1 MCSDNLAAVRWS
13 FVTSK
18 EALSSK
24 SCFYDVVVD
33 MIRTFEGHHFTFGQM
48 ACLGL
53 CNFTHLTLEVHQTA
67 YHLLEE
73 LHRQSEGQLSLTQ
86 FESAIGSSAPT
97 IHLQAQ
103 RQLSNLLAV
112 EHATQGGAV
121 LAQCVVQ
128 LPQVCDNLGHS
139 MHEHILQFLE
149 LWIEAIDLMPECY
162 SRLSPEGHRA
172 LCNLYYLTY

>member
-1 MCSDNLAAVRWS
+1 MNKELPGRVRQVAGDLWFMQIRQQRQAYGLLVSIDGSICGKKLLSATGTIVPAETHSMSQPFHRSMHMCSDNLAAVRWS

-24 SCFYDVVVD
+24 SRFFDVVVD
-33 MIRTFEGHHFTFGQM
+33 VIRTFEGHHFTFGQM

-53 CNFTHLTLEVHQTA
+53 CNLSHSTSEVRRTA
-67 YHLLEE
+67 YRLLEE

-103 RQLSNLLAV
+103 
-112 EHATQGGAV
+112 
-121 LAQCVVQ
+121 
-128 LPQVCDNLGHS
+128 
-139 MHEHILQFLE
+139 
-149 LWIEAIDLMPECY
+149 
-162 SRLSPEGHRA
+162 
-172 LCNLYYLTY
+172 